1 MSNSVC
7 FLFIQGARVYPT
19 LIGQRNYQVN
29 ETRRV
34 RFSAQVLE
42 RLNLAVSIKDKLGG
56 TIWKGRHLLPEW
68 YENQRRLFSDQPPE
82 ILQEPIIVLRRATIP
97 KKKLGMA
104 VKDCKKYLA
113 TLPRKPEQS
122 KTVCKKY
129 LATFPRKPEQSNKYC
144 KKYLATAP
152 RKPEQSKKDCKKY
165 LATLPRKPEQSNKY
179 CKKYLAT
186 ALRKPEQSNKNCK
199 KYLVTLPCKPEQSK
213 KDCKKYLATLP
224 RKPEQSKKDCKK
236 YLATAPCKP
245 EQTNKDC
252 KKYLATALRKPE
264 QTNTECKKYLATA
277 LRKPEQSNKGL
288 SSNQQPSNVRQVPQ
302 RRRISK
308 ADSSGGCPSED
319 KKLRSRRKVRNFS
332 QSCPVNYTA
341 KRSRT

>member
-1 MSNSVC
+1 MCSFNQASLSNSVC

-186 ALRKPEQSNKNCK
+186 APRKPEQSNKNCK

-213 KDCKKYLATLP
+213 KDCKKYLAT
-224 RKPEQSKKDCKK
+224 
-236 YLATAPCKP
+236 AP
-245 EQTNKDC
+245 
-252 KKYLATALRKPE
+252 
-264 QTNTECKKYLATA
+264 
-277 LRKPEQSNKGL
+277 RKPEQSNKGL
-288 SSNQQPSNVRQVPQ
+288 SSNQQPSNVQQVPQ
-302 RRRISK
+302 RRRFST

-332 QSCPVNYTA
+332 QSCPVNYTD